1 MAIVF
6 AVPFKVSLLV
16 FGLILVGAL
25 VASGSVQA
33 QSPCNPS
40 ISQCT

>member
-1 MAIVF
+1 MAIAF
-6 AVPFKVSLLV
+6 AVPFKAPLLAI
-16 FGLILVGAL
+16 GLILVGTL
-25 VASGSVQA
+25 VASGNVQA